1 MDREL
6 PAVLVALTFITGLV
20 DAVTHLAL
28 GRVFAANMTGSILVL
43 GFALAS
49 LLLGAA
55 AGAALLQRGPTAV
68 LLLAATISL
77 AVTASYGVARP
88 WRLAGNRR
96 LPTSVR
102 DDPTTPRAHGEGS
115 ASGRSPGSSPRR
127 WSDSR

>member
-1 MDREL
+1 MRHWPPYPRVLVALARPRIDPVPGSGSVDREL

-55 AGAALLQRGPTAV
+55 AGAALLQRGPTA
-68 LLLAATISL
+68 
-77 AVTASYGVARP
+77 GFP
-88 WRLAGNRR
+88 
-96 LPTSVR
+96 LPG
-102 DDPTTPRAHGEGS
+102 PLK
-115 ASGRSPGSSPRR
+115 
-127 WSDSR
+127 